1 MKQTI
6 TSEGTTLHLKETV
19 DGVKIKYGQ
28 GYCVAGTA
36 LKLTDTGN
44 GYIAKFPS
52 HRSVEQDHYICM
64 DYSQAHLLLLALQT
78 QKGLA
83 DDTK

>member
-6 TSEGTTLHLKETV
+6 TSDGATLHLKETLN
-19 DGVKIKYGQ
+19 GVKIKHGQ
-28 GYCVAGTA
+28 GYSVKGTA
-36 LKLTDTGN
+36 MKLTDTGN

-52 HRSVEQDHYICM
+52 HSSVEQDHYICM
-64 DYSQAHLLLLALQT
+64 DYSQAYLLLLALQS

-83 DDTK
+83 DDSK